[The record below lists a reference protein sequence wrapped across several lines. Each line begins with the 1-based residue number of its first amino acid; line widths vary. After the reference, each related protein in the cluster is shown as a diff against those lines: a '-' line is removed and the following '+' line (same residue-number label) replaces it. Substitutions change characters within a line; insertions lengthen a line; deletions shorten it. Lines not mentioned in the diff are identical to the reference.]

1 MSLTIIEQRRGSA
14 AGGAA
19 LAATAGLSW
28 GAMFPIAKHGMRHV
42 DALHMTSIRYV
53 LASLVFL
60 ALLAA
65 REGRRAIRFE
75 GRALRLLVLGSIGF
89 AGFNLLSYVGLGMTR
104 PQNASLIVATMPFV
118 TLVVVRLRGGAKMAR
133 LKLALMAFGFLG
145 VGAVITRGD
154 VGSLVHGGVGG
165 GEALVLAGV
174 TCWVLYTLGA
184 ADFPGWSPLRFTA
197 LSASLGSLTIVAI
210 TELATLAG
218 WEPPPT
224 GHDLAA
230 AGPALAYIVVF
241 GAVVAVLSW
250 NAAVRTIGAPT
261 AALFGNLIPVTTFAI
276 AIAGGYSP
284 NGYELGGALAAVAA
298 LVAVTTLNR
307 AQASVRVVEAAG
319 EGSAPDGSR
328 EKRGPSSPPMPT
340 GSSPRRRRE
349 WLWLYAK

>member
-1 MSLTIIEQRRGSA
+1 MSSTIIERRGVGA

-53 LASLVFL
+53 LASLAFL
-60 ALLAA
+60 GLLAV
-65 REGRRAIRFE
+65 REGRAAVRFD
-75 GRALRLLVLGSIGF
+75 GRALRLFVLGSIGF

-104 PQNASLIVATMPFV
+104 PQNAALVVATMPFV
-118 TLVVVRLRGGAKMAR
+118 TLVVVRLRGGARMAPV
-133 LKLALMAFGFLG
+133 KLALMAVGFLG

-174 TCWVLYTLGA
+174 LCWVVYTLGA
-184 ADFPGWSPLRFTA
+184 ADFAGWSPLRYTA
-197 LSASLGSLTIVAI
+197 LSAALGSLTIVAI
-210 TELATLAG
+210 TEVATLAG
-218 WEPPPT
+218 WEPTPT

-241 GAVVAVLSW
+241 GAVIAVLSW
-250 NAAVRTIGAPT
+250 NSAVRILGAPT
-261 AALFGNLIPVTTFAI
+261 AVLFGNLIPITTFAI

-284 NGYELGGALAAVAA
+284 NGYEVGGALLAVGA

-307 AQASVRVVEAAG
+307 IQASVVVRAG
-319 EGSAPDGSR
+319 DGVAPEGSR
-328 EKRGPSSPPMPT
+328 ETRGPR
-340 GSSPRRRRE
+340 PRG
-349 WLWLYAK
+349 AKAVGVSIR